1 MHSNHVNKN
10 LVQMTPCMAMD
21 ATCLLTRPT
30 DTSYYRPIPEMEA
43 LVADIRQRLGSTE
56 DNRQNIAFSNLGLI
70 VSAYTDNIGL
80 ESLDLD
86 GLMDIFSDGER
97 LRKVVKAKIT
107 NEFSASYIHPT
118 LDMMVQHQWCA
129 EFCERLDNLKHIGF
143 EELWREKVLPLVQA
157 DISRKYQTLA
167 GANIQALLTDIS
179 KMKGCPPIQNVK
191 IFVSYFSY
199 PTAFTLYDNSYLD
212 CVQNFDTFRIVA
224 HELMHGFANAALIQA
239 YREYV
244 ATAPY
249 LSREHERL
257 MKGSGDEEEF
267 VTAADFYLQ
276 FLHGGKTKAALL
288 PALKNIYGGMMPTA
302 LVLFDMLCNEPA
314 PPADYNGWLLD
325 KFGSGAMP
333 GGRTGEYRERVME
346 GV

>member
-1 MHSNHVNKN
+1 MHSNHVNHH
-10 LVQMTPCMAMD
+10 LIQMTPCMAMD
-21 ATCLLTRPT
+21 AICLLTRPT

-43 LVADIRQRLGSTE
+43 LVANIRQRLGSAE
-56 DNRQNIAFSNLGLI
+56 DNCQNIAFSNLGLM
-70 VSAYTDNIGL
+70 VCAYTDNIGL

-86 GLMDIFSDGER
+86 GLTDIFRDGER
-97 LRKVVKAKIT
+97 LRKVVKAKTT
-107 NEFSASYIHPT
+107 NEFLASFIHPT
-118 LDMMVQHQWCA
+118 LDMMIEQQWNV
-129 EFCERLDNLKHIGF
+129 EFCRRLNNLKYIGF
-143 EELWREKVLPLVQA
+143 EGIWREKVLPLVQT
-157 DISRKYQTLA
+157 DIKRKYQTLE

-179 KMKGCPPIQNVK
+179 KMKGCPPIQDVK

-199 PTAFTLYDNSYLD
+199 PTAFTLYNNSYLD
-212 CVQNFDTFRIVA
+212 CVENFDTFRIVA
-224 HELMHGFANAALIQA
+224 HELMHGFADAALVKA

-244 ATAPY
+244 AADPY
-249 LSREHERL
+249 LSREYERL

-302 LVLFDMLCNEPA
+302 LVLFDMLCQEPA
-314 PPADYNGWLLD
+314 APADYNGWLLD